1 MSANSRHPHIKI
13 CGLRDEA
20 TVAALDG
27 LPITEVGLVFAASKR
42 QVTPEQG
49 AKLVAAIKELGCRD
63 GHAPQAAGV
72 FVNLELSGM
81 NSLLQQVPLDIVQL
95 HGQESLDYYRE
106 LKQNHPLKE
115 IWKVISIKSDQNDL
129 NGFAEVDEQQTVQQI
144 VAKLQPY
151 MPYVQRV
158 LLDAPGGG
166 TGKPFNWQAISAYKQ
181 AMGQLGKQLVV
192 AGGLHEGNV
201 GELLA
206 QYSVDG
212 VDVSSGVETDGV
224 KDIAKITQFVR
235 KVIEA

>member
-1 MSANSRHPHIKI
+1 MSASIRHPHIKI

-20 TVAALDG
+20 TIAALDG
-27 LPITEVGLVFAASKR
+27 LPVTEIGLVFAPSKR

-49 AKLVAAIKELGCRD
+49 AKLVAAIKLLGCRD
-63 GHAPQAAGV
+63 GRAPQAAGV
-72 FVNLELSGM
+72 FVNLELSEM
-81 NSLLQQVPLDIVQL
+81 NSLLRQVALDIVQL
-95 HGQESLDYYRE
+95 HGQEPPDYYRQ

-129 NGFAEVDEQQTVQQI
+129 NGLAELDRQQAVGQI
-144 VAKLQPY
+144 IAELQPY

-166 TGKPFNWQAISAYKQ
+166 TGKPFNWEAISAYKQ
-181 AMGQLGKQLVV
+181 ALEQLGKPLVV

-212 VDVSSGVETDGV
+212 VDVSSGVETEGV
-224 KDIAKITQFVR
+224 KDIEKITQFVR